1 MFVLQNLFAR
11 LLPRRGR
18 AEPRAAAPISTLVAE
33 PAQISLMDLRLA
45 TLGVVLARL
54 DQRRAQNSVTLGGRR

>member
-11 LLPRRGR
+11 LLPRRGG
-18 AEPRAAAPISTLVAE
+18 AEPRVAAPIATLVAE
-33 PAQISLMDLRLA
+33 PVQISLMDLRLA

-54 DQRRAQNSVTLGGRR
+54 DQRRAQNTLTRGGRR